1 MQLLQ
6 LVARMLQLP
15 VKAAS
20 GCWMFREGLP
30 LARLLRYWLL
40 RQRLLKRWMLKQQLV
55 LGQALVLEQPLKP
68 QEPQSSLELVLRLLR
83 LSLRLVQPANRAA
96 APPARAEVARSDAAV
111 VQRLEAELATAAVV
125 SGQWIWRGPAVDRGT
140 VGRHR

>member
-30 LARLLRYWLL
+30 LARLLR
-40 RQRLLKRWMLKQQLV
+40 QRLLKRWMLKQLLV
-55 LGQALVLEQPLKP
+55 LGQALVLEQPRKP

-96 APPARAEVARSDAAV
+96 APPARAQVARSDAAV
-111 VQRLEAELATAAVV
+111 VQPLEAELATAAVV

-140 VGRHR
+140 VGTHR